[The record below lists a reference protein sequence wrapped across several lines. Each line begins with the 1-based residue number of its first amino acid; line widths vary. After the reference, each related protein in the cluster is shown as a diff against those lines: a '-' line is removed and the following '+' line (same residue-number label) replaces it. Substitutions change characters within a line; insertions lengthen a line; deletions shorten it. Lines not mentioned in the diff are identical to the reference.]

1 MKRHIERIGS
11 VLLAVWM
18 LVPLVALSGCSGK
31 PEEDKS
37 NRREPKLEK
46 AETAMEQ
53 ILESLM
59 AGDEQIPVLA
69 PDGTPADG
77 GANEGLA
84 QVITSMLEY
93 EILSV
98 TEEDDTATSTVRITA
113 PDTPAI
119 LDDVLADIDD
129 YDVEVFV
136 SRMEDAL
143 RTDSRTVEFTVEVT
157 LQGVDGVWYLVPDGQ
172 LTNAMTGGLLQ
183 VYADQVQS
191 IQDGLMGGSGT

>member
-18 LVPLVALSGCSGK
+18 LVSLVALSGCSCE
-31 PEEDKS
+31 P

-46 AETAMEQ
+46 AETAAER
-53 ILESLM
+53 ILKSLV
-59 AGDEQIPVLA
+59 AGDEQVPVLA

-84 QVITSMLEY
+84 QVITGMLEY

-98 TEEDDTATSTVRITA
+98 TEDDDTATATVRITA

-119 LDDVLADIDD
+119 LDDVLADMDV
-129 YDVEVFV
+129 YDMEVFV
-136 SRMEDAL
+136 DRMEDAL
-143 RTDSRTVEFTVEVT
+143 RTNSKTVEFTVEVT
-157 LQGVDGVWYLVPDGQ
+157 LRGVDGVWYLVPDGQ

-183 VYADQVQS
+183 VYSDQVQA
-191 IQDGLMGGSGT
+191 IQDGLTGGSGK

>member
-1 MKRHIERIGS
+1 MNRYIERIGS

-18 LVPLVALSGCSGK
+18 LVSIFALTGCSGK
-31 PEEDKS
+31 PKGDRS
-37 NRREPKLEK
+37 DRRKPKLEK
-46 AETAMEQ
+46 AETAAEQ

-69 PDGTPADG
+69 PDGTPASG
-77 GANEGLA
+77 GENEGLA

-98 TEEDDTATSTVRITA
+98 TEEDDTATAAVRITA

-119 LDDVLADIDD
+119 LDDVLADMDV
-129 YDVEVFV
+129 YDAEIFVE
-136 SRMEDAL
+136 RMEDAL

-157 LQGVDGVWYLVPDGQ
+157 LQGVDGIWYLVPDGQ

-183 VYADQVQS
+183 VYADQVQA
-191 IQDGLMGGSGT
+191 IQDGLTGGNGT

>member
-18 LVPLVALSGCSGK
+18 LVSLVALSGCSGK

>member
-11 VLLAVWM
+11 VLLAVGM
-18 LVPLVALSGCSGK
+18 LVSMVALSGCSCG
-31 PEEDKS
+31 PEDQS

-46 AETAMEQ
+46 AETAMER

-69 PDGTPADG
+69 PDGMPADG

-98 TEEDDTATSTVRITA
+98 TEEDDTATSTMRITA

-119 LDDVLADIDD
+119 LDDVLADIDV

-157 LQGVDGVWYLVPDGQ
+157 LQGVDGIWYLVPDGQ

-183 VYADQVQS
+183 VYADQVQA